1 MMESISSC
9 HRDEVIYNG
18 QVRLNWKFLRLG
30 LLAAL
35 PLGAAGCSGVNA
47 SQSVSPL
54 DFFLPGAAHVMKADP
69 PTTNSPVSF
78 PEIST
83 EVASVN

>member
-1 MMESISSC
+1 MMKSISSC
-9 HRDEVIYNG
+9 HRDEVNYTR
-18 QVRLNWKFLRLG
+18 QVRLNWSFLRLA

-35 PLGAAGCSGVNA
+35 PLAGAGCSGVNS

-54 DFFLPGAAHVMKADP
+54 DFFLPGAGHMLKADP
-69 PTTNSPVSF
+69 PATNPPALL

-83 EVASVN
+83 EVASVK